1 MKINVDTQTKKDIG
15 IILIFSFFAFI
26 FGNWILS
33 ITSPD
38 EGKNLDAALNM
49 LEKKNFVVP
58 FYNCEYR
65 FEKPPLFYW
74 FTDFFFVLFGVNE
87 FSARIVSGLSATG
100 LAILTYLFGL
110 KIFDRQK
117 ALISAIVFTLF
128 IHNWMEARA
137 AVPEML
143 LTFFM
148 TLGLYLF
155 FVKRFT
161 LGWIA
166 LGFAFLAKGPVGV
179 ALPSAIYFLWNVLNK
194 NYKEALK
201 IFNFKGIVLFLVISL
216 PWYLLLIREFGY
228 EYFYKFFLYENIYRF
243 TGSKKI
249 HSYPFWYYLPV
260 LIGATVLFL
269 PVYIK
274 VIKNYTKKLN
284 FLLFWFLFVILF
296 YSVAKNKLH
305 HYILFSYPAFALIIG
320 YYVSKRYIKIATAI
334 ASILLVLL
342 FIGAYIYEQ
351 KRFVPKAVEILKKND
366 DKPVYFYRKEL
377 SAVVFYTRKCI
388 KKVDR
393 KNQIPDGAFV
403 IFRKKNKL
411 ENVKILTYGEEPTG
425 KFYLGIYEKED

>member
-1 MKINVDTQTKKDIG
+1 M
-15 IILIFSFFAFI
+15 
-26 FGNWILS
+26 
-33 ITSPD
+33 
-38 EGKNLDAALNM
+38 
-49 LEKKNFVVP
+49 
-58 FYNCEYR
+58 
-65 FEKPPLFYW
+65 
-74 FTDFFFVLFGVNE
+74 
-87 FSARIVSGLSATG
+87 
-100 LAILTYLFGL
+100 
-110 KIFDRQK
+110 
-117 ALISAIVFTLF
+117 
-128 IHNWMEARA
+128 
-137 AVPEML
+137 
-143 LTFFM
+143 
-148 TLGLYLF
+148 
-155 FVKRFT
+155 
-161 LGWIA
+161 
-166 LGFAFLAKGPVGV
+166 
-179 ALPSAIYFLWNVLNK
+179 
-194 NYKEALK
+194 
-201 IFNFKGIVLFLVISL
+201 
-216 PWYLLLIREFGY
+216 
-228 EYFYKFFLYENIYRF
+228 
-243 TGSKKI
+243 
-249 HSYPFWYYLPV
+249 
-260 LIGATVLFL
+260 LFL

>member
-1 MKINVDTQTKKDIG
+1 MVYIENQTKKDIG
-15 IILIFSFFAFI
+15 IVLVFSFFTFI

-49 LEKKNFVVP
+49 LEKGNFIVP

-100 LAILTYLFGL
+100 LAVLTYLFGL
-110 KIFDRQK
+110 RFFDRQK

-128 IHNWMEARA
+128 IHNWFEARA
-137 AVPEML
+137 GVPEML

-155 FVKRFT
+155 LIERFT

-179 ALPSAIYFLWNVLNK
+179 ILPSAIYFLWNIVNK
-194 NYKEALK
+194 NYRYAFK
-201 IFNFKGIVLFLVISL
+201 IFNFKGILLFLVISL
-216 PWYLLLIREFGY
+216 PWYLLLIKEFGY

-260 LIGATVLFL
+260 LIGTTLLFL
-269 PVYIK
+269 PVYIRL
-274 VIKNYTKKLN
+274 IKNYTKQLN
-284 FLLFWFLFVILF
+284 FFLFWFLFVILF

-305 HYILFSYPAFALIIG
+305 HYILFSYPALALLIG
-320 YYVSKRYIKIATAI
+320 YYTSRIYLKFTTVIAVF
-334 ASILLVLL
+334 LLVVL
-342 FIGAYIYEQ
+342 FVGAYIYEN
-351 KRFVPKAVEILKKND
+351 KRFVPKAVEIIKKDNT
-366 DKPVYFYRKEL
+366 KQVLFYKKEL
-377 SAVVFYTRKCI
+377 SAIVFYTRRCI
-388 KKVDR
+388 KKVDD
-393 KNQIPDGAFV
+393 KQQIPKGAFV

-411 ENVKILTYGEEPTG
+411 ENVKVLTYGVEPTG
-425 KFYLGIYEKED
+425 KFYLGIYKKEE